1 MRQIHQKEDSR
12 MKAGLALLL
21 AAALALAACGGE
33 ETVTVTEEAPAPAEE
48 APAPAEEAPA
58 PPEEAS
64 APDPDAGGD
73 RARVPNVV
81 GENHQ
86 YAQDT
91 LQAAGFYALDER
103 DCSGQDRLLLWD
115 RNWVVR
121 EQDPAPGTPVS
132 VDRTIT
138 LCSVKQG
145 E

>member
-1 MRQIHQKEDSR
+1 

-21 AAALALAACGGE
+21 AATFALAACGGE
-33 ETVTVTEEAPAPAEE
+33 ETVTVTEEVPAPAEE
-48 APAPAEEAPA
+48 ASAPAAEAPE
-58 PPEEAS
+58 PE
-64 APDPDAGGD
+64 PDAGGD

-91 LQAAGFYALDER
+91 MQAAGFYVLDER
-103 DCSGQDRLLLWD
+103 DCTGQGRLLLWD

-121 EQDPAPGTPVS
+121 TQSPAPGSRVS
-132 VDRTIT
+132 VDHTIT
-138 LCSVKQG
+138 LCSVKEG

>member
-1 MRQIHQKEDSR
+1 V
-12 MKAGLALLL
+12 KAALVLLL

-33 ETVTVTEEAPAPAEE
+33 ETVTVTEEAPAPAEGV
-48 APAPAEEAPA
+48 PAPAEGAAPEA
-58 PPEEAS
+58 
-64 APDPDAGGD
+64 DAGGD

-91 LQAAGFYALDER
+91 MQAAGFYVLDER

-115 RNWVVR
+115 RNWVVQ
-121 EQDPAPGTPVS
+121 EQTPSAGTMAS
-132 VDRTIT
+132 VDATVT
-138 LCSVKQG
+138 LCSVKEG